1 MKRHAWMIGLL
12 AGLCLAQTQT
22 ARAQAKPDKAASD
35 AGKTANLF
43 FEAAYLREPGDRPWQ
58 FRISGNVP
66 SLPGCYLF
74 VHTRDKLLLERHLPH
89 GKIGADKPLVIDVPA
104 DGVSGDYRVVIVG
117 FQDDTLDLN
126 LPLTTL
132 PQEVYGR
139 NNFAARNDGAVRFRL
154 PDGMRQMSFSAD
166 SGGLRV
172 MQGAQTVAD
181 LKAQGE
187 RGKRGYVAKIALS
200 PGVDYRLE
208 PYGTFYFGVE
218 EGIFFTSDLR
228 RWFAPD
234 TTLDEVKWWQLRK

>member
-1 MKRHAWMIGLL
+1 MKCPPLWTCFLLGLGLTL
-12 AGLCLAQTQT
+12 ATRSP
-22 ARAQAKPDKAASD
+22 ARAEPAQE
-35 AGKTANLF
+35 KTANLYF
-43 FEAAYLREPGDRPWQ
+43 QAAYLRETGDRPWQ
-58 FRISGNVP
+58 FRITGNVP
-66 SLPGCYLF
+66 SLPGCYLL

-89 GKIGADKPLVIDVPA
+89 GKIAPDKPLVIDVPA

-117 FQDDTLDLN
+117 FQDDTLELN

-139 NNFAARNDGAVRFRL
+139 THFAARNDQALLFRL
-154 PDGMRQMSFSAD
+154 PDGMQQMSFSAY

-181 LKAQGE
+181 VKAQGE
-187 RGKRGYVAKIALS
+187 RAKSGYVAKIALS

-218 EGIFFTSDLR
+218 EGIFLTSDLR
-228 RWFAPD
+228 RWFVPD
-234 TTLDEVKWWQLRK
+234 TTLEEVKWWQLRK